1 VRLGRPRISVGL
13 AFAAAA
19 FGLYAVVILLTTP
32 GDPLNAFAT
41 RWVYTGLFVVAFAI
55 VAARA
60 VLISAERLAW
70 SVIALSLGAW
80 SFAEIYFAAVAPEG
94 YPSLADVGWL
104 AFYPLAYVGI
114 VLLVRPR
121 ARSLAGTLWLDG
133 VTASVAAAALG
144 AAVLLEVV
152 LRAAEGSAAAVATN
166 LAYPLGDM
174 LLLSALFGVLSL
186 ANWRIERRLVV
197 LGLGVLATT
206 IADAI
211 YLFELETYQEGS
223 AIDILWPTATLTI
236 AGAAWVHARG
246 ERRLRVEG
254 RPLLAVPAICSL
266 AALGI
271 LLFDHFGRVNLLAVG
286 LAAATLLLVLL
297 RLAFTF
303 RENARLY
310 ALTRHE
316 SVTDALTGLGNRRRL
331 LADLEALFAVEQPRP
346 TLLMLFDLNGFKG
359 YNDRFGHPAGDALLA
374 RLGEKLAR
382 VTEAGG
388 AYRLGG
394 DEFCLV
400 AHVSSADVEPLID
413 RACAALSE
421 HGEGFDVS
429 TSFGAVM
436 LTDEAS
442 DASHALSLADERLYA
457 QKHYGRRDSDPTAY
471 AFLEALAVGRDLTQA
486 DGVVDLAVAVGS
498 LLGLSAGELPELARA
513 ARLHN
518 LGKLAV
524 PEEILDK
531 PGPLAEQEWEFI
543 RRHPVVGERILRA
556 SPSFRSVA
564 AIVRASHENWDGSGY
579 PDGIAG
585 DAIPLVARIVRAC
598 DAFEAMTSA
607 RPYRAALTVDEALAE
622 LERGSGTAFAPDVAA
637 AVAACVRD
645 RAEQHRAA

>member
-1 VRLGRPRISVGL
+1 VRHRRPSISIGL

-19 FGLYAVVILLTTP
+19 FGLYAGVILVTDP
-32 GDPLNAFAT
+32 GDPLNELAT
-41 RWVYTGLFVVAFAI
+41 RWVYTGLFVVSFLI

-60 VLISAERLAW
+60 LVVPTERLAW
-70 SVIALSLGAW
+70 SVVALSLASW
-80 SFAEIYFAAVAPEG
+80 SFAEIYFAAAAPAE

-104 AFYPLAYVGI
+104 GFYPLAYVGI

-121 ARSLAGTLWLDG
+121 ARTLAGTLWLDG

-174 LLLSALFGVLSL
+174 LLLSAVCGVLSL
-186 ANWRIERRLVV
+186 AGWRVERRWLV

-206 IADAI
+206 VADAI

-223 AIDILWPTATLTI
+223 AIDILWPAATLAI
-236 AGAAWVHARG
+236 AGAAWVGARG
-246 ERRLRVEG
+246 ERELRVEG
-254 RPLLAVPAICSL
+254 RPLLAVPAVCSL
-266 AALGI
+266 TALGI

-286 LAAATLLLVLL
+286 LAVATLLFVLL
-297 RLAFTF
+297 RLVFTF
-303 RENARLY
+303 RENSRLY
-310 ALTRHE
+310 AMTRHE
-316 SVTDALTGLGNRRRL
+316 SVTDPLTGLGNRRKL
-331 LADLEALFAVEQPRP
+331 LADLDALLAAEEPPP

-374 RLGEKLAR
+374 RLGEKLAA
-382 VTEAGG
+382 VTETGG
-388 AYRLGG
+388 SYRLGG
-394 DEFCLV
+394 DEFCVV
-400 AHVSSADVEPLID
+400 APVTPSDVEPLID

-421 HGEGFDVS
+421 RGEGFDVS
-429 TSFGAVM
+429 TSFGGVM

-442 DASHALSLADERLYA
+442 DAREALSLADERLYA
-457 QKHYGRRDSDPTAY
+457 QKHFGRRDADPTTY
-471 AFLEALAVGRDLTQA
+471 AFLEALAVGRDLTQPE
-486 DGVVDLAVAVGS
+486 GGVDLTVAVGTR
-498 LLGLSAGELPELARA
+498 LGLREGELVELARA

-531 PGPLAEQEWEFI
+531 PGPLDEQEWDFI

-556 SPSFRSVA
+556 SPAFRSVA
-564 AIVRASHENWDGSGY
+564 AIVRASHENVDGSGY
-579 PDGIAG
+579 PDGLVG
-585 DAIPLVARIVRAC
+585 DDIPLAARIVRVC

-607 RPYRAALTVDEALAE
+607 RPYRAALTVEEALAE
-622 LERGSGTAFAPDVAA
+622 LERGSGSAFDPEVAA
-637 AVAACVRD
+637 TVTACVRD
-645 RAEQHRAA
+645 RVEADRAA

>member
-271 LLFDHFGRVNLLAVG
+271 LLFDHFVRVNLLAVG

-442 DASHALSLADERLYA
+442 DASQALSLADERLYA
-457 QKHYGRRDSDPTAY
+457 QKQYGRRDSDPTAY

-585 DAIPLVARIVRAC
+585 DAIPLAARIVRAC